1 MMMFLQF
8 AKSVN
13 KYNIQKYKQPTNIPK
28 MSCYGFLFL
37 LDNYQEILILSI
49 MCDAAYDDFDEHED
63 QVFQSE

>member
-13 KYNIQKYKQPTNIPK
+13 KYNIQKYKQPTNIPNNV
-28 MSCYGFLFL
+28 MLWLSFSFG
-37 LDNYQEILILSI
+37 NYQEILILSI
-49 MCDAAYDDFDEHED
+49 MCAAAYDDFDEHED